1 MMHDAHEYSNSRRKT
16 ATALTLA
23 LESALVSGE
32 TERHQTRVSVITQE
46 HPDPRLPATAAQ

>member
-1 MMHDAHEYSNSRRKT
+1 MMHEYSNSRRKT

-23 LESALVSGE
+23 LESALSGE
-32 TERHQTRVSVITQE
+32 TERHQARVSVITQE